1 MQMRTKLGVTLSLI
15 VLATSAFGQQAPA
28 PSPERTYT
36 RSQIT
41 NAIADARKI
50 VTPNGVEDLLQVD
63 IGNTKQWLAIRGRD
77 RRNPVLLMIHGGP
90 ASPEMPTSWWF
101 QSGWEDYFTVVQWDQ
116 RGSGKTFNANDPQV
130 VKPTLSLARHVADA
144 GEVVQYLRKR
154 FNQDKVFVLGHSFGS
169 LIGLTLAHEHPEWLY
184 AYIGMGQI
192 INGREGEHLGYELTL
207 RAAQKAGN
215 QKAIDELKAIAPYPN
230 ADGTVPLAKINKQR
244 EWGMVYGG
252 LSAGRE
258 NLDYYFALVKFS
270 PEYSEQ
276 DRQAI
281 DKGSELSLAVLL
293 PDLVN
298 FNFSNTT
305 QFGCPIL
312 MFEGRHDYTTP
323 SKIVEKWL
331 QRVQAPGKKFVW
343 FESSAHMVMVEE
355 PGRMLVHLVQDALP
369 YAQSKSGR

>member
-281 DKGSELSLAVLL
+281 DKGSELSLVVLL